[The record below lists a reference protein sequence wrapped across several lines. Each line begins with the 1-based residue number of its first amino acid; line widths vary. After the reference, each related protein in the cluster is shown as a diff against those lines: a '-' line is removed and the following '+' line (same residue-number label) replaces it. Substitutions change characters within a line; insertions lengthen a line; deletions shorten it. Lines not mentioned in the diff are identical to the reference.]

1 MDQTIGKRIAQ
12 NRKRLG
18 LTQDQL
24 AEKLGV
30 TAQAVSKWENDQS
43 CPDIAMLPKLAEI
56 FGTSTDALLGR
67 EAPPPV
73 REAEVVTGEEN
84 ESEGFH
90 YQKGNWEF
98 RWDSGRKG
106 SLAFAVL
113 VLLVGGLLLAGSIL
127 NWDVSFWGLLWPSA
141 LLVFGLT
148 GLFPKF
154 SFICLGCTLFGAYFL
169 ADELN
174 VLPFQVSGSIILPV
188 ILVLFGI
195 SLLAD
200 ALRKP
205 KKPKFNIVHNGKT
218 GKHKSHCSAEGEHF
232 ECSTSFG
239 EDTQYIALP
248 YLRSGHASVSFGELT
263 VDLSGCEEIAG
274 DCAIDANCSFGELR
288 LLVPHQYRVEHSRH
302 TAFAEINI
310 AGQPDS
316 NPSGVISLDAN
327 VSFGEITI
335 RYI

>member
-43 CPDIAMLPKLAEI
+43 CPDIATLPKLAEI
-56 FGTSTDALLGR
+56 FGVSTDSLLGR
-67 EAPPPV
+67 DAPPPV
-73 REAEVVTGEEN
+73 REAEVVTEEN
-84 ESEGFH
+84 EPEGFH

-98 RWDSGRKG
+98 RWDSGKKG

-127 NWDVSFWGLLWPSA
+127 NWEVSFWGLLWPSA
-141 LLVFGLT
+141 LLVFGLA
-148 GLFPKF
+148 GLFPRF
-154 SFICLGCTLFGAYFL
+154 SFISLGCFLFGVYFL

-174 VLPFQVSGSIILPV
+174 ILPFQISGSIVFPA

-205 KKPKFNIVHNGKT
+205 KKPKCRIVHNGNSA
-218 GKHKSHCSAEGEHF
+218 KHKSHCAAEGEHF

-239 EDTQYIALP
+239 EDSQYITLP
-248 YLRSGHASVSFGELT
+248 RLRSGSASVSFGELT
-263 VDLSGCEEIAG
+263 VDLSGCEEIAAG
-274 DCAIDANCSFGELR
+274 CTIDASCSFGELK
-288 LLVPHQYRVEHSRH
+288 LLVPRQYRVEHSKR
-302 TAFAEINI
+302 TAFASIDVQ
-310 AGQPDS
+310 GQSDP
-316 NPSGVISLDAN
+316 NAQQTIYVEAN
-327 VSFGEITI
+327 VSFGEISI

>member
-1 MDQTIGKRIAQ
+1 MDQTLGKRIAQ

-43 CPDIAMLPKLAEI
+43 CPDIATLPKLAEI
-56 FGTSTDALLGR
+56 FDISTDALLGR

-73 REAEVVTGEEN
+73 REAEVVVEEN

-127 NWDVSFWGLLWPSA
+127 NWEVSFWGLLWPSA
-141 LLVFGLT
+141 LLVFGLA
-148 GLFPKF
+148 GLFPRF
-154 SFICLGCTLFGAYFL
+154 SFISLGCVLFGAYFL

-174 VLPFQVSGSIILPV
+174 ILPFQISGSIVFPA

-205 KKPKFNIVHNGKT
+205 RKPKCRIVRNGNT
-218 GKHKSHCSAEGEHF
+218 DKHKSHCTADGEHF

-239 EDTQYIALP
+239 EDTQYITLP
-248 YLRSGHASVSFGELT
+248 RLRSGHASVSFGELT
-263 VDLSGCEEIAG
+263 VDLSGCDEIAP
-274 DCAIDANCSFGELR
+274 DCSIDANCSFGELR
-288 LLVPHQYRVEHSRH
+288 LLVPKQYRVEHSKR
-302 TAFAEINI
+302 TAFASIDI
-310 AGQPDS
+310 HGQPDYDAKQT
-316 NPSGVISLDAN
+316 VYVDAN
-327 VSFGEITI
+327 VSFGEISI
-335 RYI
+335 HYI